1 LCKDVLS
8 LNIPKIKKMIQ
19 INLTPQETIL
29 LYGFLEGVLNKVN
42 TTPDLELINKENTT
56 LLLESIMGKVAD
68 ELETKS
74 NNN

>member
-1 LCKDVLS
+1 
-8 LNIPKIKKMIQ
+8 MIQ

-42 TTPDLELINKENTT
+42 STPDLELINKENTT

>member
-1 LCKDVLS
+1 
-8 LNIPKIKKMIQ
+8 MIQ